1 MLGALTPAQIEEVL
15 TKEVV
20 ARIGCFA
27 NGRPYVV
34 PITYTYDG
42 ESIIGHSAHGMK
54 IDMMR
59 RNPNV
64 CVEVDHVDDLASW
77 RSVIAWG
84 KYEELTGEAAF
95 VAIEALVKRL
105 EPLTV
110 SQTSIPTVHHA
121 RPHGREPIAEG
132 VIVYRIRL
140 TEKTGRFER

>member
-15 TKEVV
+15 KREVV

-34 PITYTYDG
+34 PITYAYDG
-42 ESIIGHSAHGMK
+42 ESVIGHSAHGMK

-64 CVEVDHVDDLASW
+64 CVEVDHVDDLAHW

-84 KYEELTGEAAF
+84 TYEELSGDAALEG
-95 VAIEALVKRL
+95 VEALMSRL
-105 EPLTV
+105 AALMV
-110 SQTSIPTVHHA
+110 SQTSMPAPHYA
-121 RPHGREPIAEG
+121 RPHGREPLAEG
-132 VIVYRIRL
+132 MIVYRIRL
-140 TEKTGRFER
+140 REKTGRFER

>member
-15 TKEVV
+15 KKEVV
-20 ARIGCFA
+20 ARIGCYA

-42 ESIIGHSAHGMK
+42 ESVIGHSAHGMK

-64 CVEVDHVDDLASW
+64 CVEVDHVDDLANW

-84 KYEELTGEAAF
+84 KYEELSGEAAF
-95 VAIEALVKRL
+95 DAIEALVKRL

-110 SQTSIPTVHHA
+110 SQTSIPTLHHA
-121 RPHGREPIAEG
+121 RPHGREPLAEG
-132 VIVYRIRL
+132 VVVYRIRL